1 MRAAWIWRR
10 KIMSKKV
17 KRLTFLGLAAS
28 VALILSYVE
37 AMLPPLFSAVPGIKA
52 GLPNIVIIF
61 LLYRFGVKDA
71 ATVSLVRM
79 LLVTLLFG
87 NPVMLLYSMAGALLS
102 LVLMTLCKQADFL
115 STVGVSIVGGIA
127 HNLGQILVAI
137 CILETVEI
145 GYYMI
150 VLAVSGCLSGIL
162 IGLAGAALLRAL
174 KNVRIQ

>member
-1 MRAAWIWRR
+1 MQAAWIWRHR
-10 KIMSKKV
+10 MMNRNVKK
-17 KRLTFLGLAAS
+17 LTFLALAAS

-37 AMLPPLFSAVPGIKA
+37 ALLPPLFAAVPGIKA

-61 LLYRFGVKDA
+61 LLYRFGLKDA

-87 NPVMLLYSMAGALLS
+87 NPMMLLYSLAGAFLS
-102 LVLMTLCKQADFL
+102 LSLMTLCKKADFL
-115 STVGVSIVGGIA
+115 SPVGVSIVGGVA

-137 CILETVEI
+137 CVLETVEI

-150 VLAVSGCLSGIL
+150 VLAISGSLAGIL
-162 IGLAGAALLRAL
+162 IGLAGAALLKTL
-174 KNVRIQ
+174 KNVRL

>member
-1 MRAAWIWRR
+1 MMNRNV
-10 KIMSKKV
+10 KK
-17 KRLTFLGLAAS
+17 LTFLALAAS

-37 AMLPPLFSAVPGIKA
+37 ALLPPLFAAVPGIKA

-61 LLYRFGVKDA
+61 LLYRFGLKDA

-87 NPVMLLYSMAGALLS
+87 NPMMLLYSLAGAFLS
-102 LVLMTLCKQADFL
+102 LSLMTLCKKADFL
-115 STVGVSIVGGIA
+115 SPVGVSIVGGVA

-137 CILETVEI
+137 CVLETVEI

-150 VLAVSGCLSGIL
+150 VLAISGSLAGIL
-162 IGLAGAALLRAL
+162 IGLAGAALLKTL
-174 KNVRIQ
+174 KNVRV

>member
-1 MRAAWIWRR
+1 MKNRNV
-10 KIMSKKV
+10 KK
-17 KRLTFLGLAAS
+17 LTFLALAAS

-37 AMLPPLFSAVPGIKA
+37 ALLPPLFAAVPGIKA

-61 LLYRFGVKDA
+61 LLYRFGLKDA

-87 NPVMLLYSMAGALLS
+87 NPMMLLYSLAGAFLS
-102 LVLMTLCKQADFL
+102 LSLMTLCKKADFL
-115 STVGVSIVGGIA
+115 SPVGVSIVGGVA

-137 CILETVEI
+137 CVLETAEI

-150 VLAVSGCLSGIL
+150 VLAISGSLAGIL
-162 IGLAGAALLRAL
+162 IGLAGAALLKAL
-174 KNVRIQ
+174 KNVRI

>member
-1 MRAAWIWRR
+1 MNN
-10 KIMSKKV
+10 KV
-17 KRLTFLGLAAS
+17 KKLTFLGLLAS

-61 LLYRFGVKDA
+61 LLYRFGIKEA
-71 ATVSLVRM
+71 AAVSLVRM

-87 NPVMLLYSMAGALLS
+87 NPMMLLYSLAGAFLS
-102 LVLMTLCKQADFL
+102 LLLMALCKKAELF
-115 STVGVSIVGGIA
+115 SAVGVSIVGGVA

-150 VLAVSGCLSGIL
+150 VLAISGSLAGIL
-162 IGLAGAALLRAL
+162 IGLAGAALFRAL
-174 KNVRIQ
+174 KNVRI